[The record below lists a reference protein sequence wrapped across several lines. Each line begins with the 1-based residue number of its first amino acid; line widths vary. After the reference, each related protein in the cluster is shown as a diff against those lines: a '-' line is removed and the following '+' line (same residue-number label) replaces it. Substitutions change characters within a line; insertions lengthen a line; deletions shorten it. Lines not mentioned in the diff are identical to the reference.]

1 MITAGIAM
9 LRTWSFPLFALV
21 ILSVFHQLILKSL
34 DCQRNEYLSLYYGR
48 SMVVCNSSD
57 DDVIKMDNQL
67 LSKMIVPTHIWS
79 LALSVLNL
87 VSRVALSDSYFK
99 TRLPDYRDHACAR
112 ECEEDG
118 TPLTCQYDFT
128 IEYYY
133 TLTQACYGCP
143 YNTTDCFRPHCVAG
157 DGVSR
162 GIMTVNRMLPG
173 PAIRVCEGD
182 TIIVNVKNNLEGG
195 EGTAIHWHGIL
206 QSKTPYMDGVAML
219 TQCPINRHSKFQY
232 KFLAETPGTHFWHAH
247 AGLQRADGVFGSLVI
262 RQPKS
267 RDYHSALYD
276 HDLPEHSILLN
287 DWIGEMGASRFA
299 GHHHAMTEHLPNSI
313 LINGRATLKTFL
325 PKSNTEV
332 HNGHGGHMMPMET
345 NGHQLAGHMM
355 HDSNGNQH
363 ANHMMGDTNNH
374 QMAQDSNGNGNSQTT
389 SSDNENS
396 MDSLPTTN
404 PAMQNMHSMHDMHNM
419 HTMGMPSAHNDHTM
433 GMGPMSMN
441 NGDHS
446 MHNMNSMGMN
456 NGEGNMNMNN
466 GDSEMPSGMES
477 LTTLSNSDLEML
489 VNSEHQMHQMHQ
501 MTMRRRR
508 SANENTVTVPT
519 TSDDMDKPQEH
530 VPVQTPHAVFAV
542 THGQRYRFRVA
553 SNGVNNCPIEVS
565 IDNHT
570 ITVISSDGTP
580 FKPVHLQSFNIFA
593 GERYDFILNAD
604 KPIGNYWIRTRGLA
618 DCGPQYNGV
627 SQTAILRY
635 EGAMPMFPKESTEY
649 EAGERPG
656 MKLNPFN
663 QNSDLNTMNV
673 DRLESLIPDD
683 ISLKVKPD
691 RVLYLAMDFN
701 FIENYRFN
709 DPDFYSLQHMMHKG
723 GHGAHAHH
731 MFSPQI
737 NRISY
742 SAPPSPPLTQY
753 TKDLEDIFCDG
764 TSFKDKNCKKEF
776 CECTHRVKI
785 KLGEVVEMV
794 LVDEGKHMDNNHPM
808 HMHGYNFRVVAMEK
822 LGNMTSVEHVRF
834 MDDMGLINRKLH
846 RAISKDTVTVP
857 DGGYTIIRFHATNP
871 GFWLFHCHIA
881 FHMEMGMSMVIQVG
895 EPEQMPRPP
904 PNFPRCGDWTPKE
917 QAESDDNICPPPP
930 PSANLAFDPP
940 TSAAPPTTTT
950 SSLPPTEAITSTVP
964 PLHQIYLGGIQQTTD
979 VNLKDVTLHYALLVW
994 MTGKKNSMKSPKTS
1008 ALVRDHGRHKN
1019 MTGMKNKH
1027 HRKHKNIL
1035 SGHQKTNESNH
1046 LSHKSTPNNLPF
1058 MSIKSANV
1066 PSSSKSSMIELTNL
1080 PKMIV
1085 PAHYIKKII
1094 SDHPSKSV
1102 KKGHRQQRGPGSRER
1117 IGRLSSSMG
1126 KIGKRNITVHAVNNY
1141 KQTKFRE
1148 RPRGFP
1154 KPLRNGPT
1162 VLNTMS
1168 SPNLD
1173 RHTNDLQKTLPMRN
1187 RNHIDHYRKLRN
1199 PSTSRHRTS
1208 HGLSRMRRDLVRRL
1222 QSRSSDP
1229 L

>member
-1 MITAGIAM
+1 
-9 LRTWSFPLFALV
+9 
-21 ILSVFHQLILKSL
+21 
-34 DCQRNEYLSLYYGR
+34 
-48 SMVVCNSSD
+48 
-57 DDVIKMDNQL
+57 
-67 LSKMIVPTHIWS
+67 MIVPTHIWS

-87 VSRVALSDSYFK
+87 VSHVALSDYSFK
-99 TRLPDYRDHACAR
+99 SRLSDYRDHACAR

-118 TPLTCQYDFT
+118 APLVCEYDFN

-143 YNTTDCFRPHCVAG
+143 YNTTDCFRPHCVAT

-162 GIMTVNRMLPG
+162 GVMTVNRMLPG

-182 TIIVNVKNNLEGG
+182 TIVVNVKNMLEGG

-219 TQCPINRHSKFQY
+219 TQCPISQHSKFQY
-232 KFLAETPGTHFWHAH
+232 RFIAETPGTHFWHAH

-276 HDLPEHSILLN
+276 YDLPEHSILLN
-287 DWIGEMGASRFA
+287 DWIGEMGAPRFA
-299 GHHHAMTEHLPNSI
+299 GHHHAMTEHLPDSI
-313 LINGRATLKTFL
+313 LINGRATLRTF
-325 PKSNTEV
+325 PPQSSEGA
-332 HNGHGGHMMPMET
+332 HNGHGGHMMPMES
-345 NGHQLAGHMM
+345 NGHQMTGHMM
-355 HDSNGNQH
+355 HGSNGNQH
-363 ANHMMGDTNNH
+363 ATHMMHG
-374 QMAQDSNGNGNSQTT
+374 SNGNQHASHMMPDTNGHQMTQEGHGNGHTPNT
-389 SSDNENS
+389 DNENS

-404 PAMQNMHSMHDMHNM
+404 PAMQNMHSMHSM
-419 HTMGMPSAHNDHTM
+419 HTMEMQNAHVDHGM
-433 GMGPMSMN
+433 GMDAMPMSTV
-441 NGDHS
+441 DHN
-446 MHNMNSMGMN
+446 MHNMNSMGMT
-456 NGEGNMNMNN
+456 NGESNMNMNN

-501 MTMRRRR
+501 MAMRRRR

-519 TSDDMDKPQEH
+519 TSDDSDKPQSPM
-530 VPVQTPHAVFAV
+530 PVQTPRAIFTVKQ
-542 THGQRYRFRVA
+542 GQRYRFRVA
-553 SNGVNNCPIEVS
+553 SNGVNNCPIEFS

-570 ITVISSDGTP
+570 LTVISSDGTP
-580 FKPVHLQSFNIFA
+580 FKPVHVQSFNIFA

-604 KPIGNYWIRTRGLA
+604 KEAGNFWIRTRGLA
-618 DCGPQYNGV
+618 DCGPEYNSV
-627 SQTAILRY
+627 RQTAILRY
-635 EGAMPMFPKESTEY
+635 EGVMPMFPKESTDY

-663 QNSDLNTMNV
+663 KNSDLNTMNV

-691 RVLYLAMDFN
+691 RVFYLGMDFN

-709 DPDFYSLQHMMHKG
+709 DPDFYPLQHMMNKG
-723 GHGAHAHH
+723 GHAHH

-737 NRISY
+737 NKISY

-753 TKDLEDIFCDG
+753 TKDMEDSFCDED
-764 TSFKDKNCKKEF
+764 SFKEKNCKKEF
-776 CECTHRVKI
+776 CECTHRIKI

-822 LGNMTSVEHVRF
+822 LGNSTSVEHVRLL
-834 MDDMGLINRKLH
+834 DDMGLINRKLH

-881 FHMEMGMSMVIQVG
+881 FHMEMGMSMVLQVG
-895 EPEQMPRPP
+895 EPEQMPKPP

-917 QAESDDNICPPPP
+917 QAQTPEDICPTPP
-930 PSANLAFDPP
+930 PSANMAVAPP
-940 TSAAPPTTTT
+940 TSAAPPTTTL
-950 SSLPPTEAITSTVP
+950 SSPRPTEAAPSTVP

-994 MTGKKNSMKSPKTS
+994 MTGKKNPMKSPKTS
-1008 ALVRDHGRHKN
+1008 PLFGDHGRHKN
-1019 MTGMKNKH
+1019 MTGVKSKH
-1027 HRKHKNIL
+1027 HRKNKNL
-1035 SGHQKTNESNH
+1035 SGGHQKPYQS
-1046 LSHKSTPNNLPF
+1046 SKSTPNNLPL
-1058 MSIKSANV
+1058 MSIKSAKV

-1094 SDHPSKSV
+1094 SDQPLSKSI
-1102 KKGHRQQRGPGSRER
+1102 KQGSRRQRGPGSRER
-1117 IGRLSSSMG
+1117 TGRLSTS
-1126 KIGKRNITVHAVNNY
+1126 IGSVGRRNITVNAINNH
-1141 KQTKFRE
+1141 KQTTFRE
-1148 RPRGFP
+1148 RPRAFP
-1154 KPLRNGPT
+1154 SSVRNAPT
-1162 VLNTMS
+1162 VLNTVS
-1168 SPNLD
+1168 SPKLD
-1173 RHTNDLQKTLPMRN
+1173 RYTNDLQKTMPMRK
-1187 RNHIDHYRKLRN
+1187 RNHIDRYGKLRN
-1199 PSTSRHRTS
+1199 MSASRHRTS
-1208 HGLSRMRRDLVRRL
+1208 HSLSRVKRDLVRRL
-1222 QSRSSDP
+1222 QSKSSAP
-1229 L
+1229 S